1 MLSKRLKAPAG
12 SFHAKWVAGYT
23 APEYRALTSWLR
35 SFVDGMEESV
45 SEEQRARMLR
55 AFRASTRYEYLF
67 WDAAWRLRGW
77 PGVERHG

>member
-23 APEYRALTSWLR
+23 APEYRALTWWLR
-35 SFVDGMEESV
+35 SFADGMGETV